1 MEIAALVISG
11 VSLLLA
17 LVSFIVSIRAQSL
30 QNRVNELELK
40 IKEFE
45 LAEIENA
52 EAEKNKS
59 CVEARMV
66 RISKG
71 KYRLKVWNSGN
82 TPVYNVSATIPN
94 EYGIVLINDDKMPYE
109 FLDPQKGFDIVAIIH
124 NGSSSKFLITT
135 EWTDSKGEKQ
145 NKDQMGDI

>member
-17 LVSFIVSIRAQSL
+17 LVSFIVSIRAQHL

-45 LAEIENA
+45 LAERESA

-82 TPVYNVSATIPN
+82 TSVYNVSATRPN
-94 EYGIVLINDDKMPYE
+94 EYGIMLYNDDKMPYE
-109 FLDPQKGFDIVAIIH
+109 FLDPQKGFDIVSIVH
-124 NGSSSKFLITT
+124 MGSSSKFLVTT
-135 EWTDSKGEKQ
+135 EWTDAAGIKQ
-145 NKDQMGDI
+145 KKEQLCDI

>member
-17 LVSFIVSIRAQSL
+17 LISFIVSIRAQHL

-40 IKEFE
+40 IKQFE
-45 LAEIENA
+45 LAERENA

-66 RISKG
+66 HVSKG
-71 KYRLKVWNSGN
+71 KYRLRVWNSGN
-82 TPVYNVSATIPN
+82 TPVYNISATIPQ
-94 EYGIVLINDDKMPYE
+94 EYGIMLYNDDKMPYE
-109 FLDPQKGFDIVAIIH
+109 FLDPQKGFDIVAIVH
-124 NGSSSKFLITT
+124 MGSSSKFLATT
-135 EWTDSKGEKQ
+135 EWTDSQGNNQKKE
-145 NKDQMGDI
+145 QMCDI